1 MMERK
6 AKIFLI
12 GYMGSGKTTLGRAV
26 AGRHAAI
33 DFIDLDDYIEA
44 SQGKSIS
51 RIFAEL
57 GEKGFRDI
65 EREALRSLAEQPGE
79 ALIACGGGTPCHFD
93 NMDYMNAR
101 GTTVLLQASMETL
114 KRRLTLLRST
124 RPLIADLSDEQL
136 AGFIADNLAKR
147 MTHYGK
153 AAITFCSD
161 RLETEEE
168 IEETANDFIRLLKL

>member
-1 MMERK
+1 MERS

-26 AGRHAAI
+26 AERRASI

-51 RIFAEL
+51 RIFAES
-57 GEKGFRDI
+57 GEEGFRAI
-65 EREALRSLAEQPGE
+65 ERAALRELAERPGS

-101 GTTVLLQASMETL
+101 GTTVLLEASMATL
-114 KRRLTLLRST
+114 KRRLLLQRAA
-124 RPLIADLSDEQL
+124 RPLIADLSDAEL
-136 AGFIADNLAKR
+136 VDFIAANLAKR
-147 MTHYGK
+147 MAHYGK
-153 AAITFCSD
+153 ASITFGSD
-161 RLETEEE
+161 RLETEDEVE
-168 IEETANDFIRLLKL
+168 ATASDFIRLLKL

>member
-1 MMERK
+1 MMERT

-26 AGRHAAI
+26 AGRRAAI

-51 RIFAEL
+51 RIFAER

-65 EREALRSLAEQPGE
+65 EREALRHLVEQPGD

-93 NMDYMNAR
+93 NMDYMNVR
-101 GTTVLLQASMETL
+101 GTTVLLQASMGTL
-114 KRRLTLLRST
+114 MRRLTLLRST
-124 RPLIADLSDEQL
+124 RPLIADLTDEQL
-136 AGFIADNLAKR
+136 EDFIADNLAKR
-147 MTHYGK
+147 MAYYGK